1 MKNKKFLYFASL
13 FISYQSIIDSC
24 WYLWLPDKMLR
35 KVKHLFS
42 YQDTSKLKEI
52 GIKNIL

>member
-1 MKNKKFLYFASL
+1 MKNKKFLYFANL